1 METVIIVIHLVI
13 VVIMAGVILLQRSEG
28 GALGIGG
35 GGGSGG
41 FMSSRGSGNVMTRI
55 TAILATLFFLTSII
69 LTILGN
75 YGGSS
80 ILDRVPGG
88 SGDGTIQPLAPIA
101 PSGDSS
107 STPAPQV
114 PATNTEGPQVPT
126 GN

>member
-1 METVIIVIHLVI
+1 METVLIVIHLVI

-41 FMSSRGSGNVMTRI
+41 FTSRGSGNVMTRI
-55 TAILATLFFLTSII
+55 TAILATLFFLTSIT

-101 PSGDSS
+101 PSDSS
-107 STPAPQV
+107 STAPAPQV
-114 PATNTEGPQVPT
+114 PAGNTEGPQVPT

>member
-1 METVIIVIHLVI
+1 
-13 VVIMAGVILLQRSEG
+13 LLQRSEG

-41 FMSSRGSGNVMTRI
+41 FMTSRGSGNVMTRI

-114 PATNTEGPQVPT
+114 PASNAEGPQVPT